1 MLRRNKDIFL
11 LNHRNKNFKMDSQDY
26 ETNRNLTLMFFLEK
40 LLVEKGSNSDAVNPQ
55 TRSLHDLS
63 CQFGTRG
70 FSKEMRQI
78 AGGSQA
84 GLRKFLLQY
93 PSLFTING
101 EQVSITQSSRLC
113 GSGSVGDGSNG
124 QDGEDVGGRNYNKEA
139 IEYFKNRLRA
149 YGPGTEV
156 PIKSLLGHRSQ
167 APPEVRHI
175 SGKRILM
182 IDTNISVCNIGALN
196 LYMSNICND
205 LFQGNMQKNLKIFL
219 RNFRRSL
226 LSRKMKKS
234 YT

>member
-1 MLRRNKDIFL
+1 
-11 LNHRNKNFKMDSQDY
+11 MDSQDY

-40 LLVEKGSNSDAVNPQ
+40 LLVEKGASTDSNASH

-84 GLRKFLLQY
+84 GLKKFLLQY

-101 EQVSITQSSRLC
+101 EQVSITQSGRLC
-113 GSGSVGDGSNG
+113 GNGSVGGGSNR
-124 QDGEDVGGRNYNKEA
+124 DDASLGGRNYNKEA

-175 SGKRILM
+175 SGK
-182 IDTNISVCNIGALN
+182 S
-196 LYMSNICND
+196 
-205 LFQGNMQKNLKIFL
+205 KIV
-219 RNFRRSL
+219 RQR
-226 LSRKMKKS
+226 
-234 YT
+234 

>member
-1 MLRRNKDIFL
+1 
-11 LNHRNKNFKMDSQDY
+11 MDSQDY

-40 LLVEKGSNSDAVNPQ
+40 LLVEKGSNSIANAPPN

-84 GLRKFLLQY
+84 GLKKFLLQY

-101 EQVSITQSSRLC
+101 EQVSITQSKNFGGHKNGNE
-113 GSGSVGDGSNG
+113 GSTDGN
-124 QDGEDVGGRNYNKEA
+124 DENDGGRNYNREA
-139 IEYFKNRLRA
+139 IEYFKSRLKA

-175 SGKRILM
+175 SGELCAYAF
-182 IDTNISVCNIGALN
+182 V
-196 LYMSNICND
+196 
-205 LFQGNMQKNLKIFL
+205 
-219 RNFRRSL
+219 
-226 LSRKMKKS
+226 
-234 YT
+234 

>member
-1 MLRRNKDIFL
+1 
-11 LNHRNKNFKMDSQDY
+11 MDSQDY

-40 LLVEKGSNSDAVNPQ
+40 LLVDKSNNTSTNASAPN

-84 GLRKFLLQY
+84 GLKKFLLQY

-101 EQVSITQSSRLC
+101 EQVSITQSGQLGGANTNV
-113 GSGSVGDGSNG
+113 GSETGGTDM
-124 QDGEDVGGRNYNKEA
+124 QEGGRNYNREA
-139 IEYFKNRLRA
+139 IEYFKSRLKA
-149 YGPGTEV
+149 YGSGTEV

-175 SGKRILM
+175 SGTYIWVNAMKQ
-182 IDTNISVCNIGALN
+182 NKLN
-196 LYMSNICND
+196 SIV
-205 LFQGNMQKNLKIFL
+205 
-219 RNFRRSL
+219 
-226 LSRKMKKS
+226 
-234 YT
+234 

>member
-1 MLRRNKDIFL
+1 
-11 LNHRNKNFKMDSQDY
+11 MDSQDY

-40 LLVEKGSNSDAVNPQ
+40 LLVEKGSTGDSNGAN

-84 GLRKFLLQY
+84 GLKKFLLQY

-101 EQVSITQSSRLC
+101 EQVCITQSSRLC
-113 GSGSVGDGSNG
+113 GNGNVGSGSNG
-124 QDGEDVGGRNYNKEA
+124 HDGEEGGRNYNKEA
-139 IEYFKNRLRA
+139 IEYFKNRLKA

-175 SGKRILM
+175 SGKTLRI
-182 IDTNISVCNIGALN
+182 
-196 LYMSNICND
+196 
-205 LFQGNMQKNLKIFL
+205 
-219 RNFRRSL
+219 R
-226 LSRKMKKS
+226 KKS
-234 YT
+234 PRLKNTI

>member
-1 MLRRNKDIFL
+1 MLYKKRISVIKEN
-11 LNHRNKNFKMDSQDY
+11 MDSQDY

-40 LLVEKGSNSDAVNPQ
+40 LLVDKSTPTTSNAPY

-84 GLRKFLLQY
+84 GLRKFLMQY

-101 EQVSITQSSRLC
+101 EQVSITQSGKFGGNGNAGG
-113 GSGSVGDGSNG
+113 GSDGQEG
-124 QDGEDVGGRNYNKEA
+124 QEVGRNYNKEA
-139 IEYFKNRLRA
+139 IEYFKNRLKA

-175 SGKRILM
+175 SGKTCVTVSKKKYLFITIL
-182 IDTNISVCNIGALN
+182 LH
-196 LYMSNICND
+196 
-205 LFQGNMQKNLKIFL
+205 KI
-219 RNFRRSL
+219 NN
-226 LSRKMKKS
+226 
-234 YT
+234 

>member
-1 MLRRNKDIFL
+1 
-11 LNHRNKNFKMDSQDY
+11 MDSQDY

-40 LLVEKGSNSDAVNPQ
+40 LLVEKGSTGDSNGSN

-84 GLRKFLLQY
+84 GLKKFLLQY

-101 EQVSITQSSRLC
+101 EQVCITQSSRLC
-113 GSGSVGDGSNG
+113 GNGNVGSGSNG
-124 QDGEDVGGRNYNKEA
+124 HDGEEGGRNYNKEA
-139 IEYFKNRLRA
+139 IEYFKNRLKA

-175 SGKRILM
+175 SGKTLRTRKNENT
-182 IDTNISVCNIGALN
+182 DSNISN
-196 LYMSNICND
+196 
-205 LFQGNMQKNLKIFL
+205 
-219 RNFRRSL
+219 
-226 LSRKMKKS
+226 S
-234 YT
+234 YNQHTF

>member
-1 MLRRNKDIFL
+1 MVEEN
-11 LNHRNKNFKMDSQDY
+11 MDSQDY

-40 LLVEKGSNSDAVNPQ
+40 LLVDKGTPTNSSAPY

-84 GLRKFLLQY
+84 GLKKFLLQY

-101 EQVSITQSSRLC
+101 EQVSITQT
-113 GSGSVGDGSNG
+113 GKFGGNGNTGGGTNG
-124 QDGEDVGGRNYNKEA
+124 QDGQEGGRNYNKEA
-139 IEYFKNRLRA
+139 IEYFKNRLKA

-175 SGKRILM
+175 SGKTFFYYSQRAVFI
-182 IDTNISVCNIGALN
+182 
-196 LYMSNICND
+196 Y
-205 LFQGNMQKNLKIFL
+205 
-219 RNFRRSL
+219 
-226 LSRKMKKS
+226 
-234 YT
+234 

>member
-1 MLRRNKDIFL
+1 
-11 LNHRNKNFKMDSQDY
+11 MDSQDY

-113 GSGSVGDGSNG
+113 GSGSVGEGSNG

-175 SGKRILM
+175 SGKRMFL
-182 IDTNISVCNIGALN
+182 IDINIIFCNDMGALN
-196 LYMSNICND
+196 LYVSDICV
-205 LFQGNMQKNLKIFL
+205 
-219 RNFRRSL
+219 
-226 LSRKMKKS
+226 
-234 YT
+234 

>member
-1 MLRRNKDIFL
+1 
-11 LNHRNKNFKMDSQDY
+11 MDSQDY

-40 LLVEKGSNSDAVNPQ
+40 LLVEKGSSTDNTNQPH

-84 GLRKFLLQY
+84 GLKKFLLQY

-113 GSGSVGDGSNG
+113 GNGSVGGGSNG
-124 QDGEDVGGRNYNKEA
+124 HDGVIGGRDYNQEA
-139 IEYFKNRLRA
+139 IEYFKNRLKA

-175 SGKRILM
+175 SG
-182 IDTNISVCNIGALN
+182 TVSC
-196 LYMSNICND
+196 
-205 LFQGNMQKNLKIFL
+205 NLKY
-219 RNFRRSL
+219 L
-226 LSRKMKKS
+226 LFSNQILA
-234 YT
+234 

>member
-1 MLRRNKDIFL
+1 
-11 LNHRNKNFKMDSQDY
+11 MDSQDY

-40 LLVEKGSNSDAVNPQ
+40 LLVDRGTPRNSNAPY

-84 GLRKFLLQY
+84 GLKKFLMQY

-101 EQVSITQSSRLC
+101 EQVSITQS
-113 GSGSVGDGSNG
+113 GKFGGNGNSGGGTNG
-124 QDGEDVGGRNYNKEA
+124 QEGQEGGRNYNREA
-139 IEYFKNRLRA
+139 IEYFKDRLKA

-175 SGKRILM
+175 SGKI
-182 IDTNISVCNIGALN
+182 
-196 LYMSNICND
+196 
-205 LFQGNMQKNLKIFL
+205 FQKIKFI
-219 RNFRRSL
+219 
-226 LSRKMKKS
+226 
-234 YT
+234 Y

>member
-1 MLRRNKDIFL
+1 MVARNT
-11 LNHRNKNFKMDSQDY
+11 MDSQDY

-40 LLVEKGSNSDAVNPQ
+40 LLVEKGSSTDSNASH

-84 GLRKFLLQY
+84 GLKKFLLQY

-101 EQVSITQSSRLC
+101 EQVSITQSGRLC
-113 GSGSVGDGSNG
+113 GNDNVGNGSKRDDGHL
-124 QDGEDVGGRNYNKEA
+124 GGRNYNKEA

-175 SGKRILM
+175 SGDILG
-182 IDTNISVCNIGALN
+182 CP
-196 LYMSNICND
+196 
-205 LFQGNMQKNLKIFL
+205 IF
-219 RNFRRSL
+219 
-226 LSRKMKKS
+226 
-234 YT
+234 

>member
-1 MLRRNKDIFL
+1 
-11 LNHRNKNFKMDSQDY
+11 MDSQDY

-40 LLVEKGSNSDAVNPQ
+40 LLVEKGSSSDNTNQ
-55 TRSLHDLS
+55 SHTRSLHDLS

-84 GLRKFLLQY
+84 GLKKFLLQY

-113 GSGSVGDGSNG
+113 GNGSAGGGSNG
-124 QDGEDVGGRNYNKEA
+124 HDGVIGGRDYNQEA

-175 SGKRILM
+175 SGKLTQIQIASFTFDL
-182 IDTNISVCNIGALN
+182 ISV
-196 LYMSNICND
+196 
-205 LFQGNMQKNLKIFL
+205 F
-219 RNFRRSL
+219 
-226 LSRKMKKS
+226 SR
-234 YT
+234 Y

>member
-1 MLRRNKDIFL
+1 
-11 LNHRNKNFKMDSQDY
+11 MDSQDY

-40 LLVEKGSNSDAVNPQ
+40 LLVEKGSTGDSNGSN

-84 GLRKFLLQY
+84 GLKKFLLQY

-101 EQVSITQSSRLC
+101 EQVCITQSSRLC
-113 GSGSVGDGSNG
+113 GNGNVGSGSNG
-124 QDGEDVGGRNYNKEA
+124 HDGEEGGRNYNKEA
-139 IEYFKNRLRA
+139 IEYFKNRLKA

-175 SGKRILM
+175 SGKMLRIM
-182 IDTNISVCNIGALN
+182 KNKKIDSNM
-196 LYMSNICND
+196 LY
-205 LFQGNMQKNLKIFL
+205 LKNTI
-219 RNFRRSL
+219 
-226 LSRKMKKS
+226 
-234 YT
+234 

>member
-1 MLRRNKDIFL
+1 
-11 LNHRNKNFKMDSQDY
+11 MDSQDY

-124 QDGEDVGGRNYNKEA
+124 HDGEDVGGRNYNKEA

-175 SGKRILM
+175 SGKRISLM
-182 IDTNISVCNIGALN
+182 DINIIFCISVYFQ
-196 LYMSNICND
+196 YM
-205 LFQGNMQKNLKIFL
+205 
-219 RNFRRSL
+219 
-226 LSRKMKKS
+226 
-234 YT
+234 YV